1 MNQERRIQLDL
12 LGGFRLSHDNQEIRF
27 PAGKAVLLLAFL
39 ACARNRV
46 ARRDRLASLFWQDSN
61 TKQARASLRQ
71 ALSRLRATLGT
82 AREAVWSDNEQI
94 GLTEDDWA
102 IDIDELHHCD
112 GMDHSVVNA
121 DWATVFLAGVHHR
134 EPAIDAWLECE
145 RQRLL
150 QRINEVFSTTIT
162 QCLES
167 GNASRALELGM
178 RLSALDPF
186 SEQVH
191 RNLMRAYELSGDR
204 SSALRQYRTLV
215 RLLDEGLG
223 ISPDDES
230 RSLFEQVR
238 HARMSGSDRSSTTRL
253 EASVN
258 EPPTSVACVDSPIGL
273 RLVTVLAMRTDDLAK
288 PDAVKQIADAIAG
301 QHGGDAILSH
311 GTEALYVFGLERTET
326 FSADAAFTTVLQ
338 LRQKSTDGQ
347 VPACGCTSGLVS
359 IGNDAHPVGSVVQRA
374 ARLALL
380 ADSGEL
386 IVDRAIRSQLA
397 AQVEVEEFV
406 LRNQVSYRVLNIVM
420 KSEARHELF
429 GRSSELAQL
438 TGLLGDTEHNGAAIA
453 VLSGNA
459 GMGKT
464 HVTKSLELAAVDA
477 GSSVIM
483 LGFSAHD
490 ASPLSLIEKL
500 VRLLY
505 DALIESRA
513 NIDLDDM
520 QQATLG
526 KVLDTHRDHDRHPL
540 RDDEHLLR
548 KDLLI
553 AMLCRLASKS
563 PVLIIVEDTHW
574 AASVDINLL
583 IELMEALIGQA
594 VLLLVTER
602 RESETFATVL
612 HSRLVNVNVLS
623 LTLTP
628 LSRTDACA
636 LIRQRVPDEHTQ
648 QRILERAGGHPLF
661 LAQLAEAELDAD
673 ADVPVPESVVALV
686 QHELDRLPMLTREA
700 CLKASVLGTE
710 CLQSNL
716 EAVFPDIRKEDLFSS
731 KLLYGQENRI
741 CFRHALIH
749 EAVYALLSPEERARL
764 HLQAVHHFH
773 SINRGELAHHA
784 LRCGDDTIAI
794 DACALAAEWLLG
806 ENRYA
811 DAQRIVER
819 GLQLEPKGDQ
829 RALLLL
835 SRSQLLRDEGELD
848 SAISVCQQAYDCAQ
862 DPGLQVRLLVRSATL
877 LKRHVQLDRAASQL
891 GLASRIAKENTVPN
905 KIKAELEHEWGNN
918 MFTRGHADKCRQ
930 HHLRAQSLAKLD
942 NDLRMQAEA
951 LGGLG
956 DAFYAEGNLRSA
968 HGYCMQCI
976 QMAESADLALI
987 SIAHQPMVGYIDL
1000 LLSPGDSSI
1009 ARLYDATVNARRWKS
1024 AQYELYALVLLSE
1037 ALVFAMRLD
1046 ETKSQLGRIDELLS
1060 TFGGHRFA
1068 PDIFYI
1074 EILLQ
1079 WVAGEHDLAYQQAL
1093 KGARLYGADPYMGST
1108 FQGILAALSDDEEVA
1123 DNAMTSGENLL
1134 RQSSA
1139 AHNRV
1144 SFANYSSAY
1153 HWRHGDKTQA
1163 RLIIEQAQRQFRN
1176 DQIGQFDVLLTWMN
1190 QNEAGSKISIKD
1202 ATERL
1207 QQHALGIFAVTHPRS
1222 DK

>member
-1 MNQERRIQLDL
+1 MHLKHRIQLDL
-12 LGGFRLSHDNQEIRF
+12 LGGFRLSHDNREIRF
-27 PAGKAVLLLAFL
+27 PASKAVLLLAFL
-39 ACARNRV
+39 ACARNHV
-46 ARRDRLASLFWQDSN
+46 ARRDRLASLLWQDSN
-61 TKQARASLRQ
+61 TEQARASLRQ
-71 ALSRLRATLGT
+71 ALSRLRATLGS
-82 AREAVWSDNEQI
+82 ARDAVWSDNEQI
-94 GLTEDDWA
+94 GLNQDDWF

-112 GMDHSVVNA
+112 GVDQSVVQA

-134 EPAIDAWLECE
+134 DPAIDAWLESE

-150 QRINEVFSTTIT
+150 QRITEVFSVAIT

-191 RNLMRAYELSGDR
+191 RNLMRAYVLSGDR
-204 SSALRQYRTLV
+204 SAALRQYRTLV

-230 RSLFEQVR
+230 RLLFEQVR
-238 HARMSGSDRSSTTRL
+238 HARMPGNDLSSATRL
-253 EASVN
+253 GTSVT
-258 EPPTSVACVDSPIGL
+258 EPPTSVASLDSPSGL
-273 RLVTVLAMRTDDLAK
+273 RLVAILAMRTDDLAK
-288 PDAVKQIADAIAG
+288 PDAVKQLADAIVG
-301 QHGGDAILSH
+301 QHGGDTILSH
-311 GTEALYVFGLERTET
+311 GSEALYVFGLERTDT
-326 FSADAAFTTVLQ
+326 LSAEAAIATVLQ
-338 LRQKSTDGQ
+338 LRQKSTEAQ
-347 VPACGCTSGLVS
+347 IPACGCTSGLVS
-359 IGNDAHPVGSVVQRA
+359 IGTDAHPVGSVVQRA

-380 ADSGEL
+380 ADPGEL
-386 IVDRAIRSQLA
+386 IVDRAMRSQLA

-406 LRNQVSYRVLNIVM
+406 LRNQVSYRVQNIVM
-420 KSEARHELF
+420 QPEVKHVLF
-429 GRSSELAQL
+429 GRSSELTQL
-438 TGLLGDTEHNGAAIA
+438 IRLLGDTQYNGAAIA

-464 HVTKSLELAAVDA
+464 HLTKSLELSAADT
-477 GSSVIM
+477 GNSVIM
-483 LGFSAHD
+483 LGFSTHD
-490 ASPLSLIEKL
+490 ASPLSLTEKL

-505 DALIESRA
+505 DAVIESRA
-513 NIDLDDM
+513 SVDLDDM

-526 KVLDTHRDHDRHPL
+526 KVLDAHRDHNRHPL

-548 KDLLI
+548 MDLLI
-553 AMLCRLASKS
+553 TMLCRLTAKS
-563 PVLIIVEDTHW
+563 PVLIIVEDAHW
-574 AASVDINLL
+574 AASADVDLL
-583 IELMEALIGQA
+583 IELMEALVDQA

-602 RESETFATVL
+602 RENEAFATAL
-612 HSRLVNVNVLS
+612 YSRLMDVNVLS

-636 LIRQRVPDEHTQ
+636 LIQQRVPDEHTQ

-673 ADVPVPESVVALV
+673 SPVPESVVALV
-686 QHELDRLPMLTREA
+686 QLELDRIPMLTREA
-700 CLKASVLGTE
+700 CLKASVLGSE

-716 EAVFPDIRKEDLFSS
+716 EAVFPDVRKEDLFSS
-731 KLLYGQENRI
+731 KLLYAQENRI
-741 CFRHALIH
+741 CFRHTLIH

-764 HLQAVHHFH
+764 HRQAAHHFR

-784 LRCGDDTIAI
+784 LRCGDDDIAI

-806 ENRYA
+806 ENRHA

-835 SRSQLLRDEGELD
+835 SRSQLLRDEGEID
-848 SAISVCQQAYDCAQ
+848 AAISICQQAYDCAQ

-877 LKRHVQLDRAASQL
+877 LKRHVKLDRAASQL
-891 GLASRIAKENTVPN
+891 SLASRIAEEKTVAN

-918 MFTRGHADKCRQ
+918 MFTRGYADKCRQ

-956 DAFYAEGNLRSA
+956 DAFYADGNLSSA
-968 HGYCMQCI
+968 HAYCTQCI

-1000 LLSPGDSSI
+1000 LLNPGNSSI
-1009 ARLYDATVNARRWKS
+1009 ARLYEATANARRWKS
-1024 AQYELYALVLLSE
+1024 TQCELYSLVLLAE

-1046 ETKSQLGRIDELLS
+1046 EGKLQLKRIDELLS

-1068 PDIFYI
+1068 PDIFYV
-1074 EILLQ
+1074 EILMQ
-1079 WVAGEHDLAYQQAL
+1079 WVVGAHDAAHQHAQ
-1093 KGARLYGADPYMGST
+1093 KGARLYGADPYMGPT
-1108 FQGILAALSDDEEVA
+1108 FQGILSALSDDEEIA
-1123 DNAMTSGENLL
+1123 RNAMTSGEDLIG
-1134 RQSSA
+1134 RGSA

-1153 HWRHGDKTQA
+1153 YWRHGDKAKA
-1163 RLIIEQAQRQFRN
+1163 RLIIKQAQRQFHN
-1176 DQIGQFDVLLTWMN
+1176 DQIGQFDVLLAWMN
-1190 QNEAGSKISIKD
+1190 QKTADNKISIKD
-1202 ATERL
+1202 ATEQL
-1207 QQHALGIFAVTHPRS
+1207 HQHALGIFAVTHPIS